1 MRKIVI
7 GSRRSNLAMTQT
19 EWVIEQLKKHT
30 KDYEFEVKKI
40 VTKGDKILDVTLSK
54 VGGKGLFVKEIEQAM
69 FDHEIDM
76 AVHSMKDMP
85 SQLPEGLEIACV
97 PEREDHRDAF
107 ISNDHVQ
114 LDDLKEGAVVG
125 TSSLRR
131 GAQIL
136 AYRPDLKIHWI
147 RGNIET
153 RLRKLKEENF
163 DAIILAA
170 AGLKRMGWSTELITQ
185 YLEPEVSLPAVGQG
199 ALAIECRESDDDLK
213 ELLSNINDE
222 YTATTVSAERKFLS
236 MLEGSCSVPIAAYAI
251 REGDQITLTGLVSSS
266 DGKTVLKTQ
275 STSNDPIQAGEE
287 VANELIK
294 QGAKDLVEEAK
305 KELGEQ

>member
-19 EWVIEQLKKHT
+19 EWVIDQLKKET
-30 KDYEFEVKKI
+30 DQYEFEIKKI
-40 VTKGDKILDVTLSK
+40 VTKGDKIQNVTLSK
-54 VGGKGLFVKEIEQAM
+54 VGGKGLFVKEIEEAM
-69 FDHEIDM
+69 FDHEVDM

-85 SQLPEGLEIACV
+85 SQLPDGLKIACV

-107 ISNDHVQ
+107 ISNDHVS

-131 GAQIL
+131 GAQVQ
-136 AYRPDLKIHWI
+136 AYRPDLNIHWI

-170 AGLKRMGWSTELITQ
+170 AGLKRMGWSTELVTQ
-185 YLEPEVSLPAVGQG
+185 FLEPEVCLPAVGQG
-199 ALAIECRESDDDLK
+199 ALAIECRESDDELI
-213 ELLSNINDE
+213 ELLNKINNE

-236 MLEGSCSVPIAAYAI
+236 MLEGSCQVPIAGYAV
-251 REGDQITLTGLVSSS
+251 REGDDIVLTALVSSS
-266 DGKTVLKTQ
+266 DGKIILKTQ
-275 STSNDPIQAGEE
+275 KRDQDPIKAGEAA
-287 VANELIK
+287 ANELIS

-305 KELGEQ
+305 RELDES